1 MTDLTDT
8 LAPKSDQLTA
18 DDLIAGPITIHITD
32 VVRGESPEQPIAIR
46 FDGDNGKPYRPG
58 LSMRRMLA
66 YAWGPDGNAYKGR
79 SLTLYRDPAVVFGGL
94 AVGGIRISHMSHIE
108 GEMAL
113 ALTATKGKKKPH
125 RVQPLV
131 EAPREDRGKQLADSL
146 IARFDAAPD
155 GPALFA
161 LIDDAKV
168 VEQRAWLKNKRPELS
183 QDVEAAVMAANQ
195 RVGGVP
201 A

>member
-1 MTDLTDT
+1 MTDLSDT

-18 DDLIAGPITIHITD
+18 DDLIAGPITIRITD
-32 VVRGESPEQPIAIR
+32 VVRGESPAQPIAIR

-66 YAWGPDGNAYKGR
+66 YAWGPDGGSYKGR

-94 AVGGIRISHMSHIE
+94 AVGGIRISHMSHIDS
-108 GEMAL
+108 EMAL
-113 ALTATKGKKKPH
+113 ALTETKGKKKPH
-125 RVQPLV
+125 RVWPLV
-131 EAPREDRGKQLADSL
+131 EQPPADPAQEVATDL
-146 IARFDAAPD
+146 IRRFDAAPD

-161 LIDDAKV
+161 LIDDPRIKA
-168 VEQRAWLKNKRPELS
+168 RRDRLKETRPELW

-195 RVGGVP
+195 RVGSVP